1 MELTIILLAG
11 GAILGALAYH
21 FFNKRKQQRIIRENS
36 TILLK
41 RVRQVLKLVT
51 IEGDF
56 SEIVT
61 YNDIKPLLFKLYEAE
76 KKAIVTVSAKAM
88 VGFDLSKAKI
98 DMNETSR
105 TISILELPRP
115 EIISIDSNIQF
126 FDIRNNLLNKF
137 KPEDYTRINQLAK
150 ESIKEGIPESGMY
163 EQATGQAIELLQ
175 GLEILAER
183 LDWKLDYQYLKSLP
197 AGKSD
202 DPQNY

>member
-1 MELTIILLAG
+1 MTVTIILIAG
-11 GAILGALAYH
+11 GAIFGALVYH
-21 FFNKRKQQRIIRENS
+21 LFNRKNQKRIIRENS

-105 TISILELPRP
+105 TISILELPKP
-115 EIISIDSNIQF
+115 EVISIDSNIQYY
-126 FDIRNNLLNKF
+126 DIRNNLMNKF
-137 KPEDYTRINQLAK
+137 TPEDYTKINQLVK
-150 ESIKEGIPESGMY
+150 DTIKEGIPESGMY
-163 EQATGQAIELLQ
+163 EQATGQAIELLK
-175 GLEILAER
+175 GLEQLAER
-183 LDWKLDYQYLKSLP
+183 LNWKIDYQYLLSLP
-197 AGKSD
+197 SGKSD
-202 DPQNY
+202 ELKS